1 VKSLLNL
8 VSYMIE
14 GTRYKC
20 PKCKNLIPLRNADF
34 IKGIAMVSCMDC
46 GRGAFAI
53 EETLL

>member
-1 VKSLLNL
+1 
-8 VSYMIE
+8 MIE

-20 PKCKNLIPLRNADF
+20 PKCKHLIPLRNVDF

-53 EETLL
+53 EENLL